1 MKKKERHLQWER
13 ENERRRVRRE
23 ELEKELHRQV
33 VLKKGRKLPPRVAGV
48 DEEKAGGS
56 LEREEDEGVEGG
68 AALFAEIPPGS
79 SLGERRQEKPACDQD
94 QRGKGL
100 FKGFKN

>member
-1 MKKKERHLQWER
+1 MSPST
-13 ENERRRVRRE
+13 
-23 ELEKELHRQV
+23 EKSRSTQGTHFSY
-33 VLKKGRKLPPRVAGV
+33 VAGV

-68 AALFAEIPPGS
+68 AGLVAEIPPGS

-100 FKGFKN
+100 SKTFLN